1 MFNKTKIIAT
11 VGPASNSKENIKT
24 LIESGVDVFRL
35 NFSHGEHED
44 HLKVINYIL
53 EANEEMNTH
62 VGILADLQG
71 PKIRLGI
78 VENDSIELI
87 TGSEIL
93 ITRHKKEST
102 AQELYITYEPLAQDI
117 REGNRILIDDGKVEL
132 RVIAT
137 NGIDQVRAKVM
148 HGGILSSKKGVNL
161 PDTNISAASLTPKD
175 IRDLEFILTQKIDW
189 IALSFV
195 RSPNDMIHLRG
206 IMTFKNNTITK
217 IIAKIERPEAVEN
230 IEAIIREADAIMVAR
245 GDLGVEIPV
254 EKVPLV
260 QKDIV
265 AKCIAYAK
273 PVIIATQMMES
284 MIEKTLP
291 MRAEVTDV
299 ANAILDGA
307 DAIMLSGETAMG
319 KHPPLVVKTMT
330 RIAKEMEE
338 KGNIYSKYHTYSNR
352 KANTF
357 VSDDVCSNACRIADE
372 IDARAITGMTVSG
385 YTAFMLACNRPK
397 ADIFIFTNRRENL
410 SLFSLIWGVRTFF
423 YDKFTTTDETMVD
436 VAAIL
441 KEKGF
446 VNPGD
451 FIVMT
456 ASMPLHESG
465 RTNTIRVKEMPR
477 Y

>member
-161 PDTNISAASLTPKD
+161 PDTN
-175 IRDLEFILTQKIDW
+175 
-189 IALSFV
+189 
-195 RSPNDMIHLRG
+195 
-206 IMTFKNNTITK
+206 
-217 IIAKIERPEAVEN
+217 
-230 IEAIIREADAIMVAR
+230 
-245 GDLGVEIPV
+245 
-254 EKVPLV
+254 
-260 QKDIV
+260 
-265 AKCIAYAK
+265 
-273 PVIIATQMMES
+273 
-284 MIEKTLP
+284 
-291 MRAEVTDV
+291 
-299 ANAILDGA
+299 
-307 DAIMLSGETAMG
+307 
-319 KHPPLVVKTMT
+319 
-330 RIAKEMEE
+330 
-338 KGNIYSKYHTYSNR
+338 
-352 KANTF
+352 
-357 VSDDVCSNACRIADE
+357 
-372 IDARAITGMTVSG
+372 
-385 YTAFMLACNRPK
+385 
-397 ADIFIFTNRRENL
+397 
-410 SLFSLIWGVRTFF
+410 
-423 YDKFTTTDETMVD
+423 
-436 VAAIL
+436 
-441 KEKGF
+441 
-446 VNPGD
+446 
-451 FIVMT
+451 
-456 ASMPLHESG
+456 
-465 RTNTIRVKEMPR
+465 
-477 Y
+477 